1 MKARL
6 QFSLP
11 VLLMAVTIACIA
23 LAVWFQ
29 PRSISTIA
37 RDMYRTDFH
46 GRKNDQVNFES
57 DTQSLRPLLAKLP
70 APVPSDLQEYLDH
83 CIPNLPVFIDGAGI
97 DVHTWENCRPK
108 TRISSLASMCFHTD
122 SSLSQAMEL
131 GTSLRFAFTIQE
143 FITLL
148 LVPGVVTLRYNQ
160 SEVKH

>member
-1 MKARL
+1 
-6 QFSLP
+6 
-11 VLLMAVTIACIA
+11 MAVTIACIA

-57 DTQSLRPLLAKLP
+57 DTQSLRPLLAKL
-70 APVPSDLQEYLDH
+70 LQYQATFKSIWIIAFQIFPFLSMA
-83 CIPNLPVFIDGAGI
+83 LASTF
-97 DVHTWENCRPK
+97 TLWENCRPK